1 VARAGGNVQHA
12 VQLRRQVAATPA
24 QLHRIEDIPR
34 GLGALLE
41 RTWERIAHDA
51 VVVEGLGISI
61 ESRSCSN
68 SWRDAG
74 MPTSLDLVCLP
85 LQENAMQRTLT
96 INYGDDLLAGLG
108 LSPEQFQKE
117 IRFLA
122 AAKLYEM
129 GRITS
134 GQAARFC
141 DMDRVEFLLSLPRI
155 GMTVS
160 NMRPD
165 DAEAELDF
173 AHHG

>member
-1 VARAGGNVQHA
+1 
-12 VQLRRQVAATPA
+12 
-24 QLHRIEDIPR
+24 
-34 GLGALLE
+34 
-41 RTWERIAHDA
+41 
-51 VVVEGLGISI
+51 
-61 ESRSCSN
+61 
-68 SWRDAG
+68 
-74 MPTSLDLVCLP
+74 
-85 LQENAMQRTLT
+85 MQRTLT
-96 INYGDDLLAGLG
+96 INYGDDFLAGLG

-134 GQAARFC
+134 GQAAQFC

-165 DAEAELDF
+165 DAETELDF